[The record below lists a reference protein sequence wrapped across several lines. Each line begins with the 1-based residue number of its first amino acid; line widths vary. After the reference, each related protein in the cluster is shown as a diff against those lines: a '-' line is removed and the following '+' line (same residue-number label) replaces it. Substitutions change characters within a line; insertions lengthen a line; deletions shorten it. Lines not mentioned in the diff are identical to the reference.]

1 MKNPKITF
9 CLMSIFIVLTGCTY
23 STSIKK
29 AVETGDLG
37 EVKLYLA
44 NKSLLHKRD
53 ENGSTILHL
62 ATEKGRTEIVNYL
75 LSNGANPDAKDRNGD
90 TPLQFA
96 AYEGYMDIMM
106 QLINSEANINTVNSY
121 GVTPLLNALYNEKYK
136 IARVLVLKGAN
147 VNFKSRNGS
156 PPLHVA
162 AKSGNLEFVQFL
174 ILHGADVHAKGQFG
188 AEALHF
194 ASEYGNM
201 EVLKYLV
208 SKGAD
213 VNARDTYGRTPLHEV
228 ILKNNFEVVKY
239 LILSGANYKTEDL
252 YGNTPLELAK
262 NSRNKDIEYFMANLS
277 FKDEKRKTSTPDPKK
292 NYSSSRPSEL
302 PAPSISEITSKIDF
316 GKYYALVIGNNNYQ
330 NLPKL
335 VSAKND
341 AQEVA
346 KTLNNLYAF
355 SVELLIDASR
365 ADILLAL
372 RNLRNNLADQDNLLI
387 YYAGHGWLDKEA
399 DEGYWLPINAEKDN
413 MINWIS
419 NSSITATLRAIR
431 GKHVLIV
438 ADSCYS
444 GKLARGIRTVD
455 RRPGYISR
463 LSQKRAR
470 CVISSGGIEPVIDSG
485 GKGLHSVFASAFLDA
500 LEENKEIMDGVQLFN
515 KLRRPVMLN
524 SDQTPEYSDIRRAGH
539 EGGEFL
545 FVRKK

>member
-1 MKNPKITF
+1 
-9 CLMSIFIVLTGCTY
+9 MSIFIVLTGCTY
-23 STSIKK
+23 STSIKD

-37 EVKLYLA
+37 EVKFYLV

-96 AYEGYMDIMM
+96 AYEGYMDIMI

-156 PPLHVA
+156 PALHVA

-208 SKGAD
+208 SKDAD
-213 VNARDTYGRTPLHEV
+213 VNARDTYGRTPLHEA

-239 LILSGANYKTEDL
+239 LILSGANYKAEDL
-252 YGNTPLELAK
+252 YGKTPLKLAK

-277 FKDEKRKTSTPDPKK
+277 FKDEKYKTSTSDPKK

-346 KTLNNLYAF
+346 KTLKNLYGF

-372 RNLRNNLADQDNLLI
+372 RDLRNNLADQDNLLI